1 MKNFREHY
9 LLKILDQFDLS
20 SLPLDVFLSKFFRAH
35 KSLGS
40 KDRSY
45 ICETL
50 YMLIRWKGLLDH
62 ICSKPITWKKR
73 LDALTQSDLET
84 LKNDEAIPS
93 HIRVSF
99 PKSFF
104 ETIAKRFGQQKATEF
119 CLTSNLPAPTT
130 IRINPLKI
138 SRDILLEKWKEKY
151 PIEPCLHSKYGINF
165 KKRVNFFE
173 LEEFKE
179 GLFEVQDEGSQLVAA
194 HVHAKPGE
202 HVLDF
207 CAGSGGKTL
216 AFAHQMHASGQ
227 IYLYDIRP
235 HALLQAKK
243 RLKRAGIQNVQL
255 LDRAKLKK
263 RGFLQRMDWIL
274 LDVPCS
280 GTGTLRR
287 NPDMKWRF
295 DQGMVE
301 RLVQEQRDI
310 FTQALDYLRPGGHL
324 VYATCSVLPEEN
336 HQQVAYFLK
345 EHGLKLT
352 APPFFTFPQKNGMD
366 GFFAAV
372 MTHVK
377 NPST

>member
-1 MKNFREHY
+1 MKDFREMY
-9 LLKILDQFDLS
+9 LLKILEEFDLS

-35 KSLGS
+35 KSIGS
-40 KDRSY
+40 KDRSF

-50 YMLIRWKGLLDH
+50 YSLIRWKGLLDH
-62 ICSKPITWKKR
+62 LCDKPLTWKKR
-73 LDALTQSDLET
+73 FDALQAHDL
-84 LKNDEAIPS
+84 KKIIHDESIPA

-99 PKSFF
+99 PKAFF
-104 ETIAKRFGQQKATEF
+104 ESISKPFGQEKAIDF
-119 CLTSNLPAPTT
+119 CLTSNLAAPTT
-130 IRINPLKI
+130 VRINPIKT
-138 SRDILLEKWKEKY
+138 SRENLLAKWQPLY
-151 PIEPCLHSKYGINF
+151 PVEPCIHSKHGISF

-173 LEEFKE
+173 LSEFKE

-194 HVHAKPGE
+194 HVHAKPGQ

-216 AFAHQMHASGQ
+216 AFAHRMHASGQ

-255 LDRAKLKK
+255 LDKEKLKK
-263 RGFLQRMDWIL
+263 RGLLQRMDWIL

-295 DQGMVE
+295 DKEMVD
-301 RLVQEQRDI
+301 RLVAEQRAI
-310 FTQALDYLRPGGHL
+310 FAKALPYLRPGGHI

-336 HQQVAYFLK
+336 HQQLSYFLK
-345 EHGLKLT
+345 EHSLQLT
-352 APPFFTFPQKNGMD
+352 APPFFTFPQKDGMD

-372 MTHVK
+372 MTRV
-377 NPST
+377 